1 MRKTTAKQSNKM
13 SKTNNNVE
21 ITVQNAEGE
30 PDTKATIL
38 VQNQIDYEPKVSVI
52 IPVYNVE
59 EYLRQCLDSVINQTL
74 KEIEIICVDDGSTD
88 SSLEILKE
96 YAAKDHRITVITQQ
110 NNGAAIARN
119 IGLYNINANYIGFI
133 DADDYIDLDFYEK
146 LLNMAIKTNA
156 DIVKSNAK
164 IIDCDLT
171 TRFDDAQISNIRLYG
186 KWRFLYQW
194 WTGLYKANIIKN
206 NNIKFPDKIISS
218 QDIVF
223 LTYCV
228 LYANKIELCPNTF
241 YHYLRH
247 PDSLDGQVLSYE
259 KILSKISAIKIISK
273 LYNNIK
279 IPKDEYIYCY
289 HQRWILLKS
298 FLNRTNEIESKKQ
311 IVKAFIDIYTKCK
324 YKQDLINFHIK
335 YDPNNKRYINYILY
349 PNIEL
354 LLKTLTSNNYQS
366 NFETNT
372 QYTYTLTFFNFL
384 PLIKLYKTQD
394 KLIIKILNLQIFK
407 IKKNEI
413 ECFINLLHIPF
424 LKVISK

>member
-13 SKTNNNVE
+13 SRTNNNVE
-21 ITVQNAEGE
+21 ITVQNAENE

-38 VQNQIDYEPKVSVI
+38 VQNQIDFEPKVSVI

-228 LYANKIELCPNTF
+228 IYANKIELCPNTF

-273 LYNNIK
+273 LYNNIN

-298 FLNRTNEIESKKQ
+298 FLLLY
-311 IVKAFIDIYTKCK
+311 FI
-324 YKQDLINFHIK
+324 
-335 YDPNNKRYINYILY
+335 ILY
-349 PNIEL
+349 MLNPKPRKINTIVPIQKSIRFFIMMLPAFFALVNPVSTIANPACIKNTNAAPIRNQMPN
-354 LLKTLTSNNYQS
+354 TSVP
-366 NFETNT
+366 TV
-372 QYTYTLTFFNFL
+372 L
-384 PLIKLYKTQD
+384 
-394 KLIIKILNLQIFK
+394 
-407 IKKNEI
+407 EI
-413 ECFINLLHIPF
+413 
-424 LKVISK
+424 